1 VEAGRLRCGQMRPL
15 VVLDTNMLLA
25 PFQFGVDV
33 ISEID
38 RLLPGAKLYVLSGT
52 VRELDKVAEQGV
64 KEKKYALL
72 AKKLIAA
79 NHIEIIEKDG
89 PVDRELV
96 EIAKRG
102 AYVATNDKELR
113 RRIREVGGHTIF
125 LREKNRLE
133 MD

>member
-1 VEAGRLRCGQMRPL
+1 MRPI
-15 VVLDTNMLLA
+15 VVLDTNMLLV

-33 ISEID
+33 ISEVERI
-38 RLLPGAKLYVLSGT
+38 LPGAQLYILRGT
-52 VRELDKVAEQGV
+52 IRELDKVAKQGV

-72 AKKLIAA
+72 AKKLIEV
-79 NHIEIIEKDG
+79 NHIGIIERDG

-102 AYVATNDKELR
+102 AYVATNDRELR
-113 RRIREVGGHTIF
+113 RKIREAGGHTIF
-125 LREKNRLE
+125 LREKNRLD